1 MLAAVKTGN
10 AVLSYLERMKWR
22 TDLFLVNTVNNS
34 RKVTFLS
41 TVVSSHFICSGVE
54 DRNRTFWW
62 QRWDESRDH
71 TGGITVVQTR
81 NVRHQI
87 NSS

>member
-54 DRNRTFWW
+54 DRNN
-62 QRWDESRDH
+62 
-71 TGGITVVQTR
+71 ITLR
-81 NVRHQI
+81 IH
-87 NSS
+87 